1 MESITYEGVVYT
13 YKPEHGTWVED
24 WQERLGTQIIPANA
38 DGTPDYNN
46 VGDIEITYYESG
58 GVCEARCA
66 LCEFHE
72 AEWVLSEARAD
83 YEDAYEDVRRA
94 HERLTAVNG
103 TVR

>member
-1 MESITYEGVVYT
+1 MESVTYEGVVYT

-83 YEDAYEDVRRA
+83 CEDAHEDVRRA